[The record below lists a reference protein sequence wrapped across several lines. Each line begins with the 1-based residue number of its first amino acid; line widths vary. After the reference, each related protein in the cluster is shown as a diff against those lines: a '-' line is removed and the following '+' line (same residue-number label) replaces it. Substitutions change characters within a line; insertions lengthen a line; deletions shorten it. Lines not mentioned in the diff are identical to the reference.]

1 MFRAQRKCASG
12 PPNVTPRRYRE
23 SMTTL
28 DELKEQV
35 EGLRHVVR
43 MADSDSMETRQLL
56 RAQTRL
62 MMALRSGQLDLNIEQ
77 KNIKVV
83 LGYQAE
89 ALAGMLLSL
98 TSMQDRFNSLDR
110 DVTGLSENVA
120 GLQAHAVRMEQR
132 QDRAEQR
139 QDRAEQRQDR
149 AEQRQDR
156 AEQRQDR
163 MDRNVVAIMRHL
175 GVEAGEES

>member
-1 MFRAQRKCASG
+1 MFRAQRKCVHG

-23 SMTTL
+23 FMTTL

-35 EGLRHVVR
+35 EDLRHVVR
-43 MADSDSMETRQLL
+43 MADSDSVETRQLL
-56 RAQTRL
+56 RAQTKL
-62 MMALRSGQLDLNIEQ
+62 MMALRSGQLDLNREQ
-77 KNIKVV
+77 KNIKEV

-110 DVTGLSENVA
+110 DVAGLGRDVA
-120 GLQAHAVRMEQR
+120 GLQAHAVRMDQR
-132 QDRAEQR
+132 QDRMDQR
-139 QDRAEQRQDR
+139 QDRMDQRQDR
-149 AEQRQDR
+149 MD
-156 AEQRQDR
+156 QRQDR

-175 GVEAGEES
+175 GVEADEES